1 MPRAPQALTLIT
13 STEFRVTLTVAGK
26 PISFLM
32 DMGATYSAMPAYS
45 SKTKV
50 SQVSVMGVY
59 GLISIPQI
67 TEPLPYMLQD
77 TPNLAY
83 IFKTLNLT
91 CHLLNNSN
99 HTLDGDLWIC
109 LSTSSPGG
117 LALPIST
124 TQWTHINT
132 SLYHTYGGNSLSII
146 YACIQLI
153 KSRILTYC
161 WPLSLQISLLSIKDQ
176 L

>member
-1 MPRAPQALTLIT
+1 
-13 STEFRVTLTVAGK
+13 
-26 PISFLM
+26 M

-124 TQWTHINT
+124 IQWTHINT
-132 SLYHTYGGNSLSII
+132 SLLSHIWGKLSFYHICMYSTDQ
-146 YACIQLI
+146 IQNPD
-153 KSRILTYC
+153 IL
-161 WPLSLQISLLSIKDQ
+161 LASLLTNLTPIHKRPAIGGPITSAVHLQQQAPFCFYRQSSIDNS
-176 L
+176 